1 MLTKYGCFSAII
13 IIMSRSD
20 IHMEIALTIKILTGS
35 FSQEREIMY
44 QYNVT
49 IAISPYL
56 HNVGV

>member
-1 MLTKYGCFSAII
+1 MNKFLLFAQL

-20 IHMEIALTIKILTGS
+20 IHMEIALTIKMLTGS
-35 FSQEREIMY
+35 FSQEREIVY
-44 QYNVT
+44 QDNIT